1 MPTIS
6 KGQAMIT
13 GNKGQKAFQRA
24 AKTNALEI
32 LVSPCANFFLR
43 EKYF

>member
-6 KGQAMIT
+6 KGQAMI
-13 GNKGQKAFQRA
+13 NKGQKAFQRA